1 MLKVPF
7 KWQVLSLPVVLIVP
21 IVGVILLTHSYLTE
35 ISDKNET
42 VKDWARATDQLTIAL
57 AASHHMIILLD
68 QISSNTDD
76 KLEEAK
82 FDYAEQSLLLNSTL
96 NSQTVS
102 GKVDTET
109 YKIFSET
116 IEATTLNEKFDPTHA
131 LLALHDFQNRLDTTH
146 STLQAK
152 KREIY
157 LTSNEFIRKSSSNLA
172 TMLLIVL
179 GTTLLLG
186 FMVAL
191 WLLRNTHKQLN
202 SITQTA
208 IQLLD
213 DPETANKPGLAR
225 NNDFGQVLDYFEQL
239 KIKLLETA
247 ANQNLLEGT
256 ELERKRIAMDIHDQ
270 FLAEFTDLRRRI
282 NIEQN
287 NKDAARLLRQI
298 DHALER
304 LTKELR
310 DIIDDLHP
318 SSLDML
324 GLEAAILNYV
334 SRKFSANTMPEYYI
348 NIETEIENKLSS
360 LQLIHIYRIISESIH
375 NIIRHA
381 HGTRFEIT
389 LRTSDTGILLTI
401 EDNGI
406 GFDIHSAMKK
416 GGHGLINIHQRC
428 KALHGITHWGM
439 SRFSQGMCLKVSIPS
454 KYLNT
459 GNNQDSIRSLIA

>member
-1 MLKVPF
+1 MLKIPF
-7 KWQVLSLPVVLIVP
+7 KWQVLSLPVVLIIP

-57 AASHHMIILLD
+57 AASHHMINLLD
-68 QISSNTDD
+68 QISTTTGDQQD
-76 KLEEAK
+76 ETK
-82 FDYAEQSLLLNSTL
+82 FNYAEQSLLLNSTL
-96 NSQTVS
+96 RSQTLS

-109 YKIFSET
+109 NKIFANT
-116 IEATTLNEKFDPTHA
+116 ISATTLNEKFDGTHA
-131 LLALHDFQNRLDTTH
+131 LIALTEFQNRLDTTY

-157 LTSNEFIRKSSSNLA
+157 LTSNEFIRNSSSKLA
-172 TMLLIVL
+172 TMLLSVL

-186 FMVAL
+186 LLVAL
-191 WLLRNTHKQLN
+191 WLLKNTQRQLN

-208 IQLLD
+208 IKLLD
-213 DPETANKPGLAR
+213 EPETTNNSITSR

-239 KIKLLETA
+239 KLKLLETA

-270 FLAEFTDLRRRI
+270 FLAEFTDLRRQI
-282 NIEQN
+282 NSEKEN
-287 NKDAARLLRQI
+287 EDATRLLRQV

-304 LTKELR
+304 LTTELR

-318 SSLDML
+318 SSLNML
-324 GLEAAILNYV
+324 GLEAAILNFV
-334 SRKFSANTMPEYYI
+334 NRNFTGDALPEYYI
-348 NIETEIENKLSS
+348 SIEREIETKLTS
-360 LQLIHIYRIISESIH
+360 LQLIHIYRVITESIH

-381 HGTRFEIT
+381 HCTRFEIT
-389 LRTSDTGILLTI
+389 LKASDTGLVLTI

-406 GFDIHSAMKK
+406 GFDIQAAIKK
-416 GGHGLINIHQRC
+416 GGHGLINIQQRC
-428 KALHGITHWGM
+428 KAIHGVLHWKM
-439 SRFSQGMCLKVSIPS
+439 SRFSQGTCLSISIPN
-454 KYLNT
+454 KHLNSD
-459 GNNQDSIRSLIA
+459 NQQNTKRSLIA